1 MRIAALAMIW
11 VLVLASVRGSLTAAA
26 GEQEGGPAAPR
37 ERHCLW
43 MPQLNRVEIVDDFT
57 LVFHMSGGKR
67 YVNILPYRCS
77 GLKRRGTFLH
87 ETATNN
93 YCDLDTITVIDT
105 STGMRLNSC
114 PLGKFELIEDE
125 VEPPATE

>member
-26 GEQEGGPAAPR
+26 GEQEGGPAD
-37 ERHCLW
+37 CLW

>member
-1 MRIAALAMIW
+1 MLVGALCGAALPA
-11 VLVLASVRGSLTAAA
+11 VA
-26 GEQEGGPAAPR
+26 GEEADGPPEPR

-43 MPQLNRVEIVDDFT
+43 MPQLDHIEIVDDFT
-57 LVFHMSGGKR
+57 LVFHMHGGKK
-67 YVNILPYRCS
+67 YVNVLPYRCA

-93 YCDLDTITVIDT
+93 YCDLDIITIIDN

-114 PLGKFELIEDE
+114 PLGHFELYEEGAYEGRADD
-125 VEPPATE
+125 